1 MISGYLPGRSP
12 LHRLPAG
19 WKLAGLAGLSVLLL
33 PAQSPLLLG
42 AGLAAV
48 LCAYA
53 ALGRPALARLGLL
66 RPLLPIL
73 ALMLVLQLWAQDWS
87 PAGLVSGLVIV
98 MRILLMVMLAD
109 LVTLSTPLQDMMDVL
124 EWLASPLRR
133 LGLEPRR
140 LALAVALVL
149 RFVPVLLASWQAR
162 TEAWRARSPRRPG
175 LALLPGFL
183 IQTLRLADRVAE
195 ALDARGFAR
204 HDTGRSRETRTK

>member
-53 ALGRPALARLGLL
+53 ALGRPASRGSACCG
-66 RPLLPIL
+66 PLLPIL

-175 LALLPGFL
+175 SPSCRA
-183 IQTLRLADRVAE
+183 
-195 ALDARGFAR
+195 
-204 HDTGRSRETRTK
+204 S